1 MIEIIIILILTV
13 PIIFYVIHLY
23 NVLVKLR
30 QKKEEAWSGIFV
42 QLKRRRDLI
51 PNLVN
56 TVKGYAA
63 HESETL
69 ENVIK
74 ARQQAIN
81 IPKDGNLK
89 DIAASENMLSQT
101 LKSIFA
107 LSENYPDLK
116 ANQNFLKLQEQI
128 TETEDQ
134 IAASRRIYNS
144 NVQLY
149 NTSCE
154 SFPSNIIAQRYNFK
168 KADYFELDEAEK
180 KAVQE
185 VPAVSF

>member
-1 MIEIIIILILTV
+1 LIVILI
-13 PIIFYVIHLY
+13 FYFIHVY
-23 NVLVKLR
+23 NVLVRLR

-56 TVKGYAA
+56 TVKGYVA

-81 IPKDGNLK
+81 IPKNGKLK

-101 LKSIFA
+101 LRSIFA

-116 ANQNFLKLQEQI
+116 ANQNFLKLQEEI

-134 IAASRRIYNS
+134 ITASRRIYNS

-149 NTSCE
+149 NTQCE
-154 SFPSNIIAQRYNFK
+154 SFPSNIIAQKYHFE

-180 KAVQE
+180 KVAQE
-185 VPAVSF
+185 VPAVNF